1 MTMKVLGFVLL
12 AVGFLAGAFVA
23 SLDALTTDWRWFI
36 PSAALAFGG
45 LMLHRKALR
54 AESHSEARIA
64 ANRAVLD
71 ESLKR
76 IMAELE
82 ALRGQKSAIPTYEM
96 RFEIDRRFRDDLFAF
111 VDARHSM
118 KVLFGLQAYA
128 DIMSAFA
135 SGERYL
141 NRVWSASTDGYVD
154 EVLQTIEHAYEQ
166 FVEARRLFEQHAQSE
181 ASARADS

>member
-1 MTMKVLGFVLL
+1 MKILGFILL
-12 AVGFLAGAFVA
+12 AMGFLAGAFVA
-23 SLDALTTDWRWFI
+23 SLDALTTDWRWFL
-36 PSAALAFGG
+36 PAAALAFAG
-45 LMLHRKALR
+45 LMLHRRALR
-54 AESHSEARIA
+54 AESHSEERVA

-71 ESLKR
+71 DSLQRIMRELESL
-76 IMAELE
+76 
-82 ALRGQKSAIPTYEM
+82 RGDKASIPTYEM

-154 EVLQTIEHAYEQ
+154 EVLETIERAHEQ
-166 FVEARRLFEQHAQSE
+166 FLEARRLFDQYAGQ
-181 ASARADS
+181 APGKGAVA